1 MRTLIIARRVVKQ
14 IYRDKRSLGLMFV
27 APIFILALL
36 EMVLVTEIDGVRDAI
51 IFNQM
56 APYMLAILVFFFV
69 FLISGIAFLR
79 EKISGTLER
88 LFVAPITEFEIVLG
102 YFLGF
107 GLFVAIQTI
116 ILQAFLLFVLEA
128 PNESHFLIVLLVNL
142 LLVAS
147 ALSVGI
153 LCSAF
158 ARTEFQLIQFI
169 PIVILPQVVLSGIF
183 DMTHVPV
190 FVQRLSNVMP
200 LSYGSS
206 SLYQLMMHTTTIY
219 EIGFDLLILL
229 AFVLVFQ
236 GLATLIIKSRRA

>member
-14 IYRDKRSLGLMFV
+14 IYKDTRTLGLMFV
-27 APIFILALL
+27 TPIFIFALL
-36 EMVLVTEIDGVRDAI
+36 EIVMVTEVDGVRNALM
-51 IFNQM
+51 FNQM
-56 APYMLAILVFFFV
+56 APYMLAILIFFFV

-79 EKISGTLER
+79 ERISGTLER
-88 LFVAPITEFEIVLG
+88 LFVAPITEFEIVMG

-107 GLFVAIQTI
+107 GLFVSIQTI

-128 PNESHFLIVLLVNL
+128 PNESHFLAVLLVNL

-169 PIVILPQVVLSGIF
+169 PIVIIPQVMLSGIA
-183 DMTHVPV
+183 DMAHVPV
-190 FVQRLSNVMP
+190 FVQRLSNLMP
-200 LSYGSS
+200 LSYGSHA
-206 SLYQLMMHTTTIY
+206 LYQLMMQATTIY
-219 EIGFDLLILL
+219 EIRLDLLILL
-229 AFVLVFQ
+229 AFVFVFQ
-236 GLATLIIKSRRA
+236 GLATLIIKIRRM